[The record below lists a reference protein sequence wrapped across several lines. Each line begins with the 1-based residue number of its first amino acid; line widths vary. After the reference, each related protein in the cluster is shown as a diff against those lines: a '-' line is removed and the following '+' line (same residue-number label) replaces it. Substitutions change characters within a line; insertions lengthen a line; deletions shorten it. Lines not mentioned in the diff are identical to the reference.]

1 MTEEQIA
8 LARRAVAC
16 RGWRWMPGMAV
27 RSRLGDCRVAAASSA
42 LSFVGSYRR
51 EVKSRPYASSGWAHL
66 EHTQG
71 GVAGFE
77 DTMPIPDLT
86 DPATLGCLLAL
97 VREAFKNDDRLW
109 GGRVEVHQDSRR
121 LFVVVCPEHDHN
133 EFLYHRWIASGES
146 EVEALVA
153 ALEAAP

>member
-16 RGWRWMPGMAV
+16 RGWSWMPGMAIEGLMLT
-27 RSRLGDCRVAAASSA
+27 STHGLCGAPHGRVLDMRDDDGMQMVSASEYPYDDDG
-42 LSFVGSYRR
+42 VPEYR
-51 EVKSRPYASSGWAHL
+51 WADLTH
-66 EHTQG
+66 
-71 GVAGFE
+71 V
-77 DTMPIPDLT
+77 PDLT

-97 VREAFKNDDRLW
+97 VREAFKSDDRLW

-121 LFVVVCPEHDHN
+121 LFVVVCPEHDPN

-146 EVEALVA
+146 EAEALVA